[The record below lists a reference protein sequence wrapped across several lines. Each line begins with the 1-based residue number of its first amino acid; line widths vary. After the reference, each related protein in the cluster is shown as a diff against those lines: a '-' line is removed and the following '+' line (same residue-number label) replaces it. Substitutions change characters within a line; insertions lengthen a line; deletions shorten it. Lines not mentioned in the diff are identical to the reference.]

1 MTMVFSEFG
10 RRVESNDSGTDHG
23 AGGLMMVSGSGVRGG
38 LRGEHPGLTTLDR
51 GDLGSRPTSAP
62 STSSIVSEWL
72 GGDPRAVIPGGP
84 FSLGGP
90 LVG

>member
-1 MTMVFSEFG
+1 M
-10 RRVESNDSGTDHG
+10 
-23 AGGLMMVSGSGVRGG
+23 GSGVRGG

-51 GDLGSRPTSAP
+51 GDLRVTTDFRSVY
-62 STSSIVSEWL
+62 SSIVSEWL